1 MSKDMKLGCRFWIYN
16 VMVRSG
22 HSVTTFAKAIGVTE
36 SCVNYWL
43 RGDTKPSKKNMTK
56 IAKFDK

>member
-1 MSKDMKLGCRFWIYN
+1 MSKDMKLGCRYWIYN
-16 VMVRSG
+16 IMVKSG
-22 HSVTTFAKAIGVTE
+22 HNVETFAKAIGVTQ

-43 RGDTKPSKKNMTK
+43 IGDTVPSRKNMVK